1 MNLIKKILQKRSFF
15 SCMNREEPKTKKIK
29 TIKITND
36 IMESIILA
44 SNIRELYVIEKTFE
58 VDSVEFI
65 KKLKEIADIGIE

>member
-1 MNLIKKILQKRSFF
+1 
-15 SCMNREEPKTKKIK
+15 MNREEPKTKKIK